1 MKFRCILLDTKGKIL
16 EVDLNKLVYVK
27 ELKERLK
34 SLYRIY
40 FLAEIEPESEV
51 DDK

>member
-1 MKFRCILLDTKGKIL
+1 MKFKCILLDNKGKIL

-27 ELKERLK
+27 ELKERLR

-40 FLAEIEPESEV
+40 FFVEDS
-51 DDK
+51 